1 MSAACYGYVTPGRAG
16 QVRCESISAGQA
28 KNTVP
33 RYKPTLFRSIR
44 DRPLVPWYSSMRRAV
59 QAPWHRSVMYAG
71 GYQSTPGWWRML
83 SLIGLL
89 GGLALLIVL
98 TMRGMSLFVATPLCA
113 LLVALTSDIALLP
126 PLAGAE
132 QADLVTQY
140 MNGFTGFIASWFF
153 IFLLG
158 SLFGK
163 MMESSG
169 GAESVA
175 HWIINRLG
183 NARAALAVVIACA
196 VLTYGGVSLFVVAFS
211 VYPMALALFRDA
223 DLPRRF
229 IPATMAF
236 GSVTFTMTSAG
247 SPEIQNWIP
256 VEFLG
261 SSPLAAWQASLIV
274 AIFMATT
281 GYFWLKWML
290 DRAVARGESFDE
302 RAFDPDSG
310 RGDLPHPVLLAL
322 PLLVVLAVSFT
333 THDMLGTSAL
343 IIALLAGCIAAAAI
357 NINHLHSPGQ
367 ALTEGGTGALIA
379 IGNTAAV
386 VGFGTV
392 AKAAPAFDAAVV
404 WVTGLPGNGLVSAA
418 IAVSAIAAMTGSA
431 SGGQAIAL
439 PILGPHYIDQG
450 VDPDQLHRVVAI
462 SSGALDSLPHNGY
475 VVTTIRAI
483 CGESHAGA
491 YPAMGALTVLVP
503 VAGLL
508 LCLGLF
514 AIGL

>member
-1 MSAACYGYVTPGRAG
+1 
-16 QVRCESISAGQA
+16 
-28 KNTVP
+28 
-33 RYKPTLFRSIR
+33 
-44 DRPLVPWYSSMRRAV
+44 
-59 QAPWHRSVMYAG
+59 
-71 GYQSTPGWWRML
+71 ML

-113 LLVALTSDIALLP
+113 LLVAMTSEIALLP
-126 PLAGAE
+126 PLAGE
-132 QADLVTQY
+132 GQVNLITQY
-140 MNGFTGFIASWFF
+140 MEGFTGFITSWFF

-163 MMESSG
+163 LMESSG

-175 HWIINRLG
+175 HWIIRRLG
-183 NARAALAVVIACA
+183 TARAALAVVLACA

-223 DLPRRF
+223 NLPRRF

-256 VEFLG
+256 VEHLG
-261 SSPLAAWQASLIV
+261 TSPLAAWQASLVV
-274 AIFMATT
+274 AIFMAVT
-281 GYFWLKWML
+281 GYIWLKWML
-290 DRAVARGESFDE
+290 DRAVVRGEGFDE
-302 RAFDPDSG
+302 RAFDPDFG
-310 RGDLPHPVLLAL
+310 RDDLPHPALATI
-322 PLLVVLAVSFT
+322 PLLFVLGISFT
-333 THDMLGTSAL
+333 SHDILGTSAL
-343 IIALLAGCIAAAAI
+343 IVALLAGCIAASLI
-357 NINHLHSPGQ
+357 NVLHLHKPGQ
-367 ALTEGGTGALIA
+367 ALTDGGTGALIA
-379 IGNTAAV
+379 IGNTSAV

-392 AKAAPAFDAAVV
+392 AKASPAFAAAVD
-404 WVTGLPGNGLVSAA
+404 WVTHLPGSGLVSAA

-439 PILGPHYIDQG
+439 PILGPHYVDQG
-450 VDPDQLHRVVAI
+450 VDPDQLHRTVAI

-483 CGESHAGA
+483 CGETHAAA
-491 YPAMGALTVLVP
+491 YPAMAALTVIVP

-514 AIGL
+514 ALGL